1 MVGMKGASQSRSTAD
16 RPDSKYREYRGSM
29 VAITNAP
36 QTVTYAVDLVSANT
50 VDLALHEIVINHECL
65 KDGYIDDRL
74 RARGLDAQQIRKA
87 RSKVRSYLSLLIDDK
102 GVDMTDDAYD
112 MLVNMAIHLIEESS
126 KAE

>member
-1 MVGMKGASQSRSTAD
+1 
-16 RPDSKYREYRGSM
+16 M
-29 VAITNAP
+29 VATTNAP

-50 VDLALHEIVINHECL
+50 VDLALHEIAIRCECL

-87 RSKVRSYLSLLIDDK
+87 RSKVRSYLSLLVNDR